1 MIVEVSAWLQLIL
14 WGNLGIML
22 AVLVSL
28 EGIRRERKK
37 MERVIITMA
46 ENKRKYR

>member
-22 AVLVSL
+22 IVAISL
-28 EGIRRERKK
+28 EGIRRERKQ
-37 MERVIITMA
+37 MQRMIIALA
-46 ENKRKYR
+46 ENRRRR